1 MLLNTKMLCSQGGV
15 VSNLYPNSQQ
25 ELDLYSVDKYPAK
38 KDELRAMTIAGF
50 RVIQNSRQL
59 DKREMQTNV
68 MRFLLS
74 PKAISYWKSQGWLTP
89 KGRTEFVSLTD
100 EGLSVCSESLH
111 DNAATNTSEPLI
123 ASWESIMLTGGTE
136 HLSRKTFSQ
145 PFTRT

>member
-1 MLLNTKMLCSQGGV
+1 M
-15 VSNLYPNSQQ
+15 SNLYPNNLQ
-25 ELDLYSVDKYPAK
+25 ELDLYSIDKYPTK

-59 DKREMQTNV
+59 DKRKMQTNV

-89 KGRTEFVSLTD
+89 KGRTEIVSLTN

-111 DNAATNTSEPLI
+111 DNAATNTTEYLI
-123 ASWESIMLTGGTE
+123 TRWENIMLTGGTE
-136 HLSRKTFSQ
+136 RLLRETFSL
-145 PFTRT
+145 PFTQT